1 MCKENA
7 SLNSNCWYAHFLIAL
22 YEGILKKKKDIISI
36 IQDNDISEY
45 YSLKNLGI
53 EGYAFPYQEA
63 LKIVQICKFLVIP
76 ILGGDVYS
84 MNNSTIENSDDNW
97 YYDRT
102 PNESFYDYVQN
113 SCNKSESYIRTLKN
127 HSCDRPLFSFVLE
140 DQLE

>member
-1 MCKENA
+1 M
-7 SLNSNCWYAHFLIAL
+7 
-22 YEGILKKKKDIISI
+22 KKNDIISI

-53 EGYAFPYQEA
+53 ECYAFPYQEA
-63 LKIVQICKFLVIP
+63 LKIVQICKLLVIP

-102 PNESFYDYVQN
+102 PNESYYNYAQN
-113 SCNKSESYIRTLKN
+113 SCNKSESYIK
-127 HSCDRPLFSFVLE
+127 SFKDYSFDRPLFSFVIEDPLE
-140 DQLE
+140 

>member
-1 MCKENA
+1 M
-7 SLNSNCWYAHFLIAL
+7 
-22 YEGILKKKKDIISI
+22 KKNDIISI

-63 LKIVQICKFLVIP
+63 LKIVQICKLLVIP

-84 MNNSTIENSDDNW
+84 LTDSTIEDLDDSW

-102 PNESFYDYVQN
+102 QSESYYNYVQN
-113 SCNKSESYIRTLKN
+113 SCNKSESYIRAYKS
-127 HSCDRPLFSFVLE
+127 HSCDRPLFSLVIE
-140 DQLE
+140 GQLK

>member
-1 MCKENA
+1 MKQN
-7 SLNSNCWYAHFLIAL
+7 
-22 YEGILKKKKDIISI
+22 DIISI
-36 IQDNDISEY
+36 IQDNNISEY

-63 LKIVQICKFLVIP
+63 LKIVQICKLLVIP

-113 SCNKSESYIRTLKN
+113 SCNKSESYIRTFIN
-127 HSCDRPLFSFVLE
+127 HFCDKPLFSFEKIKFNSLSLFFIIVLIVNLLSFKYVF
-140 DQLE
+140 D

>member
-1 MCKENA
+1 M
-7 SLNSNCWYAHFLIAL
+7 
-22 YEGILKKKKDIISI
+22 KKNDIISI

-63 LKIVQICKFLVIP
+63 LKIVQICKLLVIP

-102 PNESFYDYVQN
+102 PNESYYNYAQN
-113 SCNKSESYIRTLKN
+113 SCNKSESYIK
-127 HSCDRPLFSFVLE
+127 SFKDYSFDRHLFSFVIEDPLE
-140 DQLE
+140 

>member
-1 MCKENA
+1 M
-7 SLNSNCWYAHFLIAL
+7 
-22 YEGILKKKKDIISI
+22 KKNDIISI

-63 LKIVQICKFLVIP
+63 LKIVQICKLLVIP

-102 PNESFYDYVQN
+102 PNESYCNYAQN
-113 SCNKSESYIRTLKN
+113 SCNKSESYIK
-127 HSCDRPLFSFVLE
+127 SFKDYSFDRPLFSFVIEDPLE
-140 DQLE
+140 

>member
-1 MCKENA
+1 MKQN
-7 SLNSNCWYAHFLIAL
+7 
-22 YEGILKKKKDIISI
+22 DIISI

-113 SCNKSESYIRTLKN
+113 SCNKSESYIRTFKN

-140 DQLE
+140 DQLEYPNSG

>member
-1 MCKENA
+1 M
-7 SLNSNCWYAHFLIAL
+7 
-22 YEGILKKKKDIISI
+22 KKKDVISI

-63 LKIVQICKFLVIP
+63 LKIVQICKLLVIP

-102 PNESFYDYVQN
+102 PNESYYNYAQN
-113 SCNKSESYIRTLKN
+113 SCNKSESYIK
-127 HSCDRPLFSFVLE
+127 SFKDYSFDRPLFSFVIEDPLE
-140 DQLE
+140 

>member
-1 MCKENA
+1 M
-7 SLNSNCWYAHFLIAL
+7 
-22 YEGILKKKKDIISI
+22 KKNDIISI

-63 LKIVQICKFLVIP
+63 LKIVQICKLLVIP

-84 MNNSTIENSDDNW
+84 MYNSTIENSDDNW

-102 PNESFYDYVQN
+102 PNESYYNYAQN
-113 SCNKSESYIRTLKN
+113 SCNKSESYIK
-127 HSCDRPLFSFVLE
+127 SFKDYSFDRPLFSFVIEDPLE
-140 DQLE
+140 

>member
-1 MCKENA
+1 M
-7 SLNSNCWYAHFLIAL
+7 
-22 YEGILKKKKDIISI
+22 KKKDIISI

-84 MNNSTIENSDDNW
+84 MNNSTIENSGDNW
-97 YYDRT
+97 YYNRT
-102 PNESFYDYVQN
+102 PDESYYDYMQN
-113 SCNKSESYIRTLKN
+113 SCNKLN
-127 HSCDRPLFSFVLE
+127 FLLHSF
-140 DQLE
+140 

>member
-1 MCKENA
+1 M
-7 SLNSNCWYAHFLIAL
+7 
-22 YEGILKKKKDIISI
+22 KKNDIISI

-63 LKIVQICKFLVIP
+63 LKIVQICKLLVIP
-76 ILGGDVYS
+76 ILDGDVYS

-102 PNESFYDYVQN
+102 PNESYYNYAQN
-113 SCNKSESYIRTLKN
+113 SCNKSESYIK
-127 HSCDRPLFSFVLE
+127 SFKDYSFDRPLFSFVIEDPLE
-140 DQLE
+140 

>member
-1 MCKENA
+1 M
-7 SLNSNCWYAHFLIAL
+7 
-22 YEGILKKKKDIISI
+22 KKKDVISI

-63 LKIVQICKFLVIP
+63 LKIVQICKLLVIP

-102 PNESFYDYVQN
+102 PNESYYNYVQN
-113 SCNKSESYIRTLKN
+113 SCNKSESYIRTFKN
-127 HSCDRPLFSFVLE
+127 HSCDRPLFSFVIE
-140 DQLE
+140 DQLEKSNTRRIGSAALG

>member
-1 MCKENA
+1 M
-7 SLNSNCWYAHFLIAL
+7 
-22 YEGILKKKKDIISI
+22 KKNDIISI

-53 EGYAFPYQEA
+53 EGYAFLYQEA
-63 LKIVQICKFLVIP
+63 LKIVQICKLLVIP

-102 PNESFYDYVQN
+102 PNESYYNYAQN
-113 SCNKSESYIRTLKN
+113 SCNKSESYIK
-127 HSCDRPLFSFVLE
+127 SFKDYSFDRPLFSFVIEDPLE
-140 DQLE
+140 